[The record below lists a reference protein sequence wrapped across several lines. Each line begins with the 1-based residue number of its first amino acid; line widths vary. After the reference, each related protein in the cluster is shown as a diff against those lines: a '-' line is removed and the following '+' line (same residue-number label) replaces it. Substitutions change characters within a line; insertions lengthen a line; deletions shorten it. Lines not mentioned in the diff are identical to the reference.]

1 MDLILYKNCKIK
13 RNDVIEHTSEN
24 SIFDYLNTL
33 TQETVVNINL
43 NKRVFDDT
51 TVNIKLN
58 KKLKKVD
65 VYSYNYACIKNDD
78 EYYFYFIAN
87 KNWLADSTTNLV
99 LYLDVLNTYEHKIK
113 IVSDTSN
120 YDTCNVI
127 REHRN
132 RYDSNGSPLYD
143 RIDEGF
149 DSLPMELGLTQL
161 LDPNKDEANN
171 KKWYIGYYK
180 AMDENTR
187 SVAQVF
193 STEGEDHTRVY
204 YNLTTSILKS
214 YFTAPGQVLIAYTNI
229 NDTFLNKNSEPK
241 DPSSTDF
248 WDNKNINLIYITH
261 PTAESYLISIGGYW
275 VTSNMIHFSEKEI
288 EINDSELDY
297 YSKDPFIILLGNK
310 ITTGSV
316 ADKTLYLEDLL
327 GTDYTKTTSTATA
340 GLNYIIPPFKDTL
353 RADNNILK
361 IIEIPYFGGN
371 DVSLNPY
378 YNYDLG
384 AVVGILT
391 DDIYEYSIGSMPG
404 VGYGADKVT
413 DVTKVKY
420 RDIDPKLHTSQFQVD
435 TIKYDSFNY
444 NLSYEDYDSY
454 ETKLTLKEYI
464 PLDMSDNIGF
474 KIEWSGIHQNEFDQ
488 WLICERNNQVPTMNN
503 DYLDYMRNGYN
514 YDIKNRNIQSAMNW
528 VSFAGNVGASALTL
542 GPAANKLYRTNAEI
556 KELSKYSVA
565 DLWGTNGGKPILTE
579 QANIDRLKENNP
591 FTVQQLYNAST
602 NIVSSLANNIQYE
615 VQSKL
620 AIDKKKRDYLNSS
633 VNVSNSDNLS
643 LFNIYNEGNKLRR
656 SIYLPKEEIC
666 ESILE
671 IFKLTG
677 YSTNQYK
684 IPDLTTRS
692 GYNYLQAD
700 IKFKDNYY
708 IPAVFKNNIVESIN
722 EGITLFHNYLGEYD
736 LDRYYEN
743 WEKCLNPQPEPEPE
757 PEPEVLENPVIY
769 GPKLTDN
776 EKLSWDIGIKN
787 TNRVT
792 VTLEEVTAINDYDID
807 YTNPVEVYDI
817 PTDKIL
823 NDSYSFANYYK
834 SMWRLKLS
842 YRFKY
847 TKTDGTIIYS
857 DWSDPLILDREKLTQ
872 PRIVINGDDG
882 QRVQFYIYNDN
893 EFTVS
898 LKCQDFDDVD
908 VKPGEFYEFNY
919 QWPDS
924 AEEKILTCYF
934 SHSVWL
940 DSDNSSITAK
950 KEDFYPLEVT
960 VTTELNEDGT
970 FLTNNYVIKNTNK
983 FKVTS
988 EDLNIDIHG
997 TKTYFE
1003 DFSLSA
1009 GGEISGDIAID
1020 PYQDI
1025 TDDVYFKLTGT
1036 LKKEEE

>member
-132 RYDSNGSPLYD
+132 RYDSNGCPLYD

-149 DSLPMELGLTQL
+149 DSLPMELGLTEL
-161 LDPNKDEANN
+161 LDPNKEEANN

-180 AMDENTR
+180 TSGSNVR
-187 SVAQVF
+187 SVAQVL
-193 STEGEDHTRVY
+193 SSEGEDHTRVW
-204 YNLTTSILKS
+204 YNFYGTIGEYLTQN
-214 YFTAPGQVLIAYTNI
+214 GQAMMIYTDI
-229 NDTFLNKNSEPK
+229 NKTFVDFNADPK
-241 DPSSTDF
+241 DKSSSDF
-248 WDNKNINLIYITH
+248 WDNKNLNFMYIQRTLAAVYIRYGFWSSGTLVTFDHEYIT
-261 PTAESYLISIGGYW
+261 TIDQ
-275 VTSNMIHFSEKEI
+275 V
-288 EINDSELDY
+288 LDL
-297 YSKDPFIILLGNK
+297 YSSKPFIVLKGEYSPYEYSLNKGYLLK
-310 ITTGSV
+310 
-316 ADKTLYLEDLL
+316 DLL
-327 GTDYTKTTSTATA
+327 GSDYTTETISKTA
-340 GLNYIIPPFKDTL
+340 GLNFIIPGFNNTIK
-353 RADNNILK
+353 ADSNILK
-361 IIEIPYFGGN
+361 IIEIPYFNGN
-371 DVSLNPY
+371 DSALTPY
-378 YNYDLG
+378 YNYDIG
-384 AVVGILT
+384 AVVGALT
-391 DDIYEYSIGSMPG
+391 GNVYEYSIGSTQG
-404 VGYGADKVT
+404 IGYGADKVT

-474 KIEWSGIHQNEFDQ
+474 KVEWSGIHQNEFDQ

-528 VSFAGNVGASALTL
+528 LSFAGNVGASALTL

-817 PTDKIL
+817 PTDRIL

-997 TKTYFE
+997 AKIYFE

>member
-33 TQETVVNINL
+33 TQETIVNINL

-99 LYLDVLNTYEHKIK
+99 LFLDVLNTYEHKIK
-113 IVSDTSN
+113 ILSDTSN

-127 REHRN
+127 REHRD
-132 RYDSNGSPLYD
+132 RYKSDGSPVYD
-143 RIDEGF
+143 RVDEGF
-149 DSLPMELGLTQL
+149 DSLPMELGLTML

-180 AMDENTR
+180 TSGSNVR

-193 STEGEDHTRVY
+193 STEGEDHTRIW
-204 YNLTTSILKS
+204 YNLYGTIEKYLTEDGQAMMI
-214 YFTAPGQVLIAYTNI
+214 FTDVNK
-229 NDTFLNKNSEPK
+229 TFVDYNADPK
-241 DPSSTDF
+241 DKTSTDF
-248 WDNKNINLIYITH
+248 WDNKNLNFMYIQRTSADVYIRYGFWSSNNLVTFTNVYITKKDQVLDLYSAK
-261 PTAESYLISIGGYW
+261 PFTVLKGKYSPYDYEVNKGYYL
-275 VTSNMIHFSEKEI
+275 K
-288 EINDSELDY
+288 
-297 YSKDPFIILLGNK
+297 
-310 ITTGSV
+310 
-316 ADKTLYLEDLL
+316 DLL
-327 GTDYTKTTSTATA
+327 GTSYTTEEITTTA
-340 GLNYIIPPFKDTL
+340 GLNFSIPSINDTIK
-353 RADNNILK
+353 ADSNILK
-361 IIEIPYFGGN
+361 IIEVPYFDGN
-371 DVSLNPY
+371 DAALSPY

-384 AVVGILT
+384 TIVGAVT
-391 DDIYEYSIGSMPG
+391 DDVYEYSICSVPG
-404 VGYGADKVT
+404 VGYGPSAVK
-413 DVTKVKY
+413 DVSKVKY
-420 RDIDPKLHTSQFQVD
+420 RGIDPKLHTSQFQVD

-444 NLSYEDYDSY
+444 NLSYEDYDNY
-454 ETKLTLKEYI
+454 ETQLTLKEYI

-514 YDIKNRNIQSAMNW
+514 YDIKNRNVQSMMNW
-528 VSFAGNVGASALTL
+528 LSFAGNVGASALTL
-542 GPAANKLYRTNAEI
+542 GPSANKLIKTNKEI
-556 KELSKYSVA
+556 EELSKYSFA
-565 DLWGTNGGKPILTE
+565 DLWGTNGGKPISTE
-579 QANIDRLKENNP
+579 QAKIDRLKENNP
-591 FTVQQLYNAST
+591 FIIQQLYNAST
-602 NIVSSLANNIQYE
+602 NIVSSLASNIQYE

-656 SIYLPKEEIC
+656 SIYLPKQEVM

-677 YSTNQYK
+677 YATNQYK

-692 GYNYLQAD
+692 DYNYLQAD

-708 IPAVFKNNIVESIN
+708 IPAVFKNSIVESIN
-722 EGITLFHNYLGEYD
+722 EGVTLFHNYLGEYD

-743 WEKCLNPQPEPEPE
+743 WEKSLNPQPEPEPA
-757 PEPEVLENPVIY
+757 PEPESLETPIISTE
-769 GPKLTDN
+769 LTDKETITYKIN
-776 EKLSWDIGIKN
+776 IKS
-787 TNRVT
+787 TNQVT
-792 VTLEEVTAINDYDID
+792 ATVEYVSAINDYAMD
-807 YTNPVEVYDI
+807 YTNPSELYNL
-817 PTDKIL
+817 PAERTL
-823 NDSYSFANYYK
+823 TYSDSFKNYYK
-834 SMWRLKLS
+834 TMWRDKLS

-847 TKTDGTIIYS
+847 TRSDGTVIYS
-857 DWSDPLILDREKLTQ
+857 NWTDPLILDRNKLTQ

-893 EFTVS
+893 EFTVT
-898 LKCQDFDDVD
+898 LKCQDFNDVD

-919 QWPDS
+919 TWPES
-924 AEEKILTCYF
+924 AVEKILVCYF
-934 SHSVWL
+934 THSVWL
-940 DSDNSSITAK
+940 DSDNAIITAK

-970 FLTNNYVIKNTNK
+970 FSTNNYVIKNNNK
-983 FKVTS
+983 FKVIS
-988 EDLNIDIHG
+988 EDLHIDING
-997 TKTYFE
+997 TETYFE
-1003 DFSLSA
+1003 DFSLAS
-1009 GGEISGDIAID
+1009 GGEIKGDLALE
-1020 PYQDI
+1020 PYQDV
-1025 TDDVYFKLTGT
+1025 TDDIYFKLIGT
-1036 LKKEEE
+1036 VKKEEE